1 MATNAEKLHLLGVKN
16 VVITYGDKGAYIS
29 SADIETLVPAYKVK
43 ATDTTGAGDTFIGYL
58 ASNLKAD
65 LSNFE
70 EAAKI
75 ASRASSIAVQR
86 LGAQPSIPTAKEVE
100 NAMEDDE

>member
-1 MATNAEKLHLLGVKN
+1 MAANAEKLHLLGVKN
-16 VVITYGDKGAYIS
+16 VVITYGDKGSYIS
-29 SADIETLVPAYKVK
+29 TKDIETLIPAYKVE

-58 ASNLKAD
+58 ASNLNED

-70 EAAKI
+70 DAAKI

-86 LGAQPSIPTAKEVE
+86 LGAQPSIPTAQEVE
-100 NAMEDDE
+100 QAMEDE